1 MGNNKLDQWMQSVE
15 AMSSIKIDH
24 AVPPPPTSKP
34 ETSKP
39 KTSKPAAVSDQGLQD
54 QVDADSVGSIRI
66 ALSQVFDDAAVT
78 KGENVHGPKLAC
90 TQRGSR
96 GLEERQHAVTCRKLI
111 LFLIGI
117 AVIVICADLYALIVS
132 VPSASGT
139 DTVLTFRPHTLM
151 LLFGCFLLVVLGNL
165 LTCAACENGMLD
177 GKEAVE
183 AERVLQELC
192 RDTKSDASLAIPVA
206 PFTCIGPS
214 RSLAR
219 DCLVSTWA
227 PPVGGGATAYHLQ
240 WREQSEQE
248 WVEWA
253 SSVASEKIGEPYYCT
268 EGNLRTHT
276 AYQFRVRAFS
286 AVSQRWGPWSPP
298 SKPTTVRHGKGGIIL
313 RIVRRLVSL
322 VLLDGLALLSLHLWV
337 VFDAITKSRD
347 SDSYGTL
354 IDDDG
359 TLIDDERFSRF

>member
-1 MGNNKLDQWMQSVE
+1 MIIGPCCPRL
-15 AMSSIKIDH
+15 
-24 AVPPPPTSKP
+24 
-34 ETSKP
+34 
-39 KTSKPAAVSDQGLQD
+39 
-54 QVDADSVGSIRI
+54 VGSQALPRSPPCTI
-66 ALSQVFDDAAVT
+66 ARPRTEHPRTYLAPASSNHQFPRPNFQLSYEPGAPVPDQ
-78 KGENVHGPKLAC
+78 
-90 TQRGSR
+90 
-96 GLEERQHAVTCRKLI
+96 ERQHAVTCRKLI

-151 LLFGCFLLVVLGNL
+151 LLFGCFLLVVRGNL
-165 LTCAACENGMLD
+165 LTV
-177 GKEAVE
+177 VE

-192 RDTKSDASLAIPVA
+192 RDTKSDASLAIPKA
-206 PFTCIGPS
+206 PFTCIGQDS
-214 RSLAR
+214 

-227 PPVGGGATAYHLQ
+227 PPLGGGATAYHLQ

-298 SKPTTVRHGKGGIIL
+298 SKPTVAGGRGRGK
-313 RIVRRLVSL
+313 SCEF
-322 VLLDGLALLSLHLWV
+322 VLHVDLSET
-337 VFDAITKSRD
+337 DKECTMKCA
-347 SDSYGTL
+347 GAP
-354 IDDDG
+354 
-359 TLIDDERFSRF
+359 

>member
-1 MGNNKLDQWMQSVE
+1 MIIGPCCPRL
-15 AMSSIKIDH
+15 
-24 AVPPPPTSKP
+24 
-34 ETSKP
+34 
-39 KTSKPAAVSDQGLQD
+39 
-54 QVDADSVGSIRI
+54 VGSQ
-66 ALSQVFDDAAVT
+66 ALPRSPPCT
-78 KGENVHGPKLAC
+78 LARPR
-90 TQRGSR
+90 TEHPRTYLAPASSNHQFPRPNFQLPYEPGAPVPDQ
-96 GLEERQHAVTCRKLI
+96 ERQHAVTCRKLI

-117 AVIVICADLYALIVS
+117 AIIVICADLYALMVS

-151 LLFGCFLLVVLGNL
+151 LLVFLFGCFLLVVLGCPGEL

-177 GKEAVE
+177 GK
-183 AERVLQELC
+183 
-192 RDTKSDASLAIPVA
+192 KSDASLAIPVA

-268 EGNLRTHT
+268 ECNLRTHA

-298 SKPTTVRHGKGGIIL
+298 SKPTVAGGRGRGK
-313 RIVRRLVSL
+313 SCEF
-322 VLLDGLALLSLHLWV
+322 VLHVDLSET
-337 VFDAITKSRD
+337 DKECTMKCA
-347 SDSYGTL
+347 GAP
-354 IDDDG
+354 
-359 TLIDDERFSRF
+359 